1 MCRHL
6 GYLGASTSVGSLL
19 TRGPNSLRTQS
30 FAPKDMRGGGTIN
43 ADGFGVA
50 WWDEQTV
57 RSYRNPMPIWTDP
70 AVDNALPQMQSTSVI
85 AAVRSATV
93 GMPVERSACA
103 PFTDDHWAFSHNG
116 VVFGWPDTVAELWS
130 RVSPVDA
137 LMLPAPTDAAALWI
151 VLRHLL
157 RTLDPESALRRLV
170 SEVLA
175 TSPKARLNF
184 LLSDGT
190 RMYATAVH
198 HSLSVLQ
205 TEDSVTIASEP
216 TDDDPDWTPIDDR
229 SVVVATASEFTVSHL
244 DEQEHT

>member
-6 GYLGASTSVGSLL
+6 GYLGATTSVGSLL
-19 TRGPNSLRTQS
+19 TRGENSLRTQS
-30 FAPKDMRGGGTIN
+30 FAPTDMRGGGTIN

-50 WWDEQTV
+50 WWDGDDTV

-70 AVDNALPQMQSTSVI
+70 AIDDALPQLQSTSVI

-103 PFTDDHWAFSHNG
+103 PFTDERWAFSHNG
-116 VVFGWPDTVAELWS
+116 VVFGWPESLAELWAEI
-130 RVSPVDA
+130 PPTDA
-137 LMLPAPTDAAALWI
+137 LMLPAPTDAAGLWI
-151 VLRHLL
+151 VLRNLL
-157 RTLDPESALRRLV
+157 RTHDPESALRMLV
-170 SEVLA
+170 REVLA
-175 TSPKARLNF
+175 RSPKARLNF

-190 RMYATAVH
+190 SMYATAVH

-216 TDDDPDWTPIDDR
+216 VDDDPEWISIDDR
-229 SVVVATASEFTVSHL
+229 SIVVATATGVTVSTL
-244 DEQEHT
+244 EE

>member
-6 GYLGASTSVGSLL
+6 GYLGATTSVGSLL
-19 TRGPNSLRTQS
+19 TRGENSLRTQS
-30 FAPKDMRGGGTIN
+30 FAPTDMRGGGTIN

-50 WWDEQTV
+50 WWDGDDTV

-70 AVDNALPQMQSTSVI
+70 AIDDALPQLQSTSVI

-103 PFTDDHWAFSHNG
+103 PFTDERWAFSHNG
-116 VVFGWPDTVAELWS
+116 VVFGWPESLAELWS
-130 RVSPVDA
+130 EIPPTDA
-137 LMLPAPTDAAALWI
+137 LMLPAPTDAAGLWI
-151 VLRHLL
+151 VLRNLL
-157 RTLDPESALRRLV
+157 RTHDPESALRMLV
-170 SEVLA
+170 REVLA
-175 TSPKARLNF
+175 RSPKARLNL

-190 RMYATAVH
+190 SMYATAVH

-216 TDDDPDWTPIDDR
+216 VDDDPEWISIDDR
-229 SVVVATASEFTVSHL
+229 SIVVATATGVTVSTL
-244 DEQEHT
+244 EE

>member
-6 GYLGASTSVGSLL
+6 GYLGATTSVGSLL
-19 TRGPNSLRTQS
+19 TRGEHSLRTQS
-30 FAPKDMRGGGTIN
+30 FAPTDMRGGGTIN

-50 WWDEQTV
+50 WWDGDDTV

-70 AVDNALPQMQSTSVI
+70 AVDDALPQLQSTSVI

-103 PFTDDHWAFSHNG
+103 PFTDERWAFSHNG
-116 VVFGWPDTVAELWS
+116 VVFGWPESLAELWAEI
-130 RVSPVDA
+130 PPTDA
-137 LMLPAPTDAAALWI
+137 LMLPAPTDAAGLWI
-151 VLRHLL
+151 VLRNLL
-157 RTLDPESALRRLV
+157 RTHDPQSALRMLV
-170 SEVLA
+170 REVLA
-175 TSPKARLNF
+175 RSPKARLNF

-190 RMYATAVH
+190 SMYATAVH

-216 TDDDPDWTPIDDR
+216 VDDDPEWISIDDR
-229 SVVVATASEFTVSHL
+229 SIVVATATGVTVSTL
-244 DEQEHT
+244 EE

>member
-6 GYLGASTSVGSLL
+6 GYLGATTSVGSLL
-19 TRGPNSLRTQS
+19 TRGDNSLRTQS
-30 FAPKDMRGGGTIN
+30 FAPTDMRGGGTIN

-50 WWDEQTV
+50 WWDGDDTV

-70 AVDNALPQMQSTSVI
+70 AVDDALPQLQSTSVI

-103 PFTDDHWAFSHNG
+103 PFTDDRWAFSHNG
-116 VVFGWPDTVAELWS
+116 VVFGWPESLAELWS
-130 RVSPVDA
+130 EIPPIDA
-137 LMLPAPTDAAALWI
+137 LMLPAPTDAAGLWI
-151 VLRHLL
+151 VLRNLL
-157 RTLDPESALRRLV
+157 RTRDPESALRMLV
-170 SEVLA
+170 REVLA
-175 TSPKARLNF
+175 RSPEARLNF

-190 RMYATAVH
+190 AMYATAVH

-216 TDDDPDWTPIDDR
+216 VDDDPEWISIDDR
-229 SVVVATASEFTVSHL
+229 SIVVATATGVTVSTL
-244 DEQEHT
+244 EE